1 MALWENMWSLHKK
14 FMGEPS
20 VTDSQSIENPHIS
33 PVIGSDN
40 RPRVNMRLNGL
51 KFSICGN
58 GAPNTLEPS
67 IDESLGE
74 ALGVKMRDRV
84 KSNLRVGS
92 SSFSC
97 PVCLLIPPDT
107 YVTRR
112 PTEGDPFP
120 PVKKAT

>member
-1 MALWENMWSLHKK
+1 
-14 FMGEPS
+14 MGEPS

-33 PVIGSDN
+33 PVIRFDY
-40 RPRVNMRLNGL
+40 RPRIDTWLDG
-51 KFSICGN
+51 FQFGISGYI
-58 GAPNTLEPS
+58 APNVLEPS
-67 IDESLGE
+67 IDKSLGE
-74 ALGVKMRDRV
+74 ALCVEMRDRV

-112 PTEGDPFP
+112 PTEGDPFSP
-120 PVKKAT
+120 IKKAT